1 MPLNVSVNEIDWISL
16 IEFVIDNYDIM
27 NLFMHALVLKMFAVL
42 KST

>member
-1 MPLNVSVNEIDWISL
+1 MPLNVSVNEPL

-27 NLFMHALVLKMFAVL
+27 NLFMHALVLKMFAAL